1 MRAPSCADPFP
12 EEFRVSR
19 LGVSFTDPALER
31 RVLAGVERVE
41 AQLAAAVDSPEKF
54 VAEAAAHLL
63 NAGGKRFRP
72 LLVMLSAEFGESSQP
87 DVARSAVVVELT
99 HLATLYHD
107 DVMDEADKRRGAP
120 SANARWDNSVAILV
134 GDYLFAQASDLV
146 SELGPEAVRIQARTF
161 SRLVQGQIRETLG
174 PSADDDALAHY
185 LSVVADKTGSLIA
198 TAALFGAKMAGAPL
212 DVQETL
218 SEFGE
223 RIGAAFQLSD
233 DVIDIASETG
243 DSGKTPG
250 TDLREGVPTLP
261 TLIALRSTDPGGERL
276 RSLLAK
282 PLTDDAELD
291 EALTL
296 LRAHSAMAE
305 ARSYV
310 QAEADAASALLAKLP
325 NIPARA
331 ALQALCDTV
340 ATRLG

>member
-1 MRAPSCADPFP
+1 
-12 EEFRVSR
+12 VSA
-19 LGVSFTDPALER
+19 LGVSFTDAALES
-31 RVLAGVERVE
+31 RVLAGVGEVE
-41 AQLAAAVDSPEKF
+41 AQLAAAVDSPETL

-72 LLVMLSAEFGESSQP
+72 LLVMLCAEFGEASNA

-107 DVMDEADKRRGAP
+107 DVMDEAAMRRGAP
-120 SANARWDNSVAILV
+120 SANSRWGNSVAILV

-161 SRLVQGQIRETLG
+161 SRLVRGQIRETIG
-174 PSADDDALAHY
+174 PAEGEDALGHY
-185 LSVVADKTGSLIA
+185 LGVVADKTGSLIA
-198 TAALFGAKMAGAPL
+198 TAALFGAKMAGAPA

-218 SEFGE
+218 TEFGE
-223 RIGAAFQLSD
+223 RIGAAFQLAD
-233 DVIDIASETG
+233 DIIDVASETG

-261 TLIALRSTDPGGERL
+261 TLIALRSNDAEGARL
-276 RSLLAK
+276 RALLSK
-282 PLTDDAELD
+282 PLVDDAEHA

-296 LRAHSAMAE
+296 LRAHPAMTE

-310 QAEADAASALLAKLP
+310 QAEADAASVLLAKLP
-325 NIPARA
+325 DTTARA
-331 ALQALCDTV
+331 ALQELCDTV
-340 ATRLG
+340 ATRIS

>member
-1 MRAPSCADPFP
+1 M
-12 EEFRVSR
+12 SR
-19 LGVSFTDPALER
+19 LGVSFTDPALEA
-31 RVLAGVERVE
+31 RVLAGVEQVE
-41 AQLAAAVDSPEKF
+41 EQLAAAVDSPEMF

-72 LLVMLSAEFGESSQP
+72 LLVMLSAEFGESSNP

-120 SANARWDNSVAILV
+120 SANARWDNSIAILV

-146 SELGPEAVRIQARTF
+146 SDLGPESVRIQARTF

-174 PSADDDALAHY
+174 PAEGDDALAHY

-198 TAALFGAKMAGAPL
+198 TAALFGAKMAGAPV

-233 DVIDIASETG
+233 DIIDIASETD

-261 TLIALRSTDPGGERL
+261 TLIALRSTDAGSERL

-296 LRAHSAMAE
+296 LRAHPAMAE

-325 NIPARA
+325 DQPART

-340 ATRLG
+340 AHRLG

>member
-1 MRAPSCADPFP
+1 
-12 EEFRVSR
+12 VSS
-19 LGVSFTDPALER
+19 LGVSFTDPALEK
-31 RVLAGVERVE
+31 RVQIGVQAVE
-41 AQLAAAVDSPEKF
+41 TQLAAEVDSPEKF

-72 LLVMLSAEFGESSQP
+72 LLVMLCAEFGDPSNP
-87 DVARSAVVVELT
+87 DIVPSAVVVELT

-107 DVMDEADKRRGAP
+107 DVMDEAAMRRGAP

-134 GDYLFAQASDLV
+134 GDYLFAQASALV
-146 SELGPEAVRIQARTF
+146 SDLGPEAVRIQARTF

-174 PSADDDALAHY
+174 PDEGDDALAHY

-198 TAALFGAKMAGAPL
+198 TAARFGAKMAGASA
-212 DVQETL
+212 EIEATL
-218 SEFGE
+218 TEFGE

-233 DVIDIASETG
+233 DIIDIASETG

-261 TLIALRSTDPGGERL
+261 TLIALRSTDPESERL

-282 PLTDDAELD
+282 PLTDDDELAE
-291 EALTL
+291 AITL
-296 LRAHSAMAE
+296 LRAHPAMRE
-305 ARSYV
+305 ARAHV
-310 QAEADAASALLAKLP
+310 QAEADAAQALLDTLP
-325 NIPARA
+325 ACSARD
-331 ALQALCDTV
+331 ALQALSDTV

>member
-1 MRAPSCADPFP
+1 
-12 EEFRVSR
+12 VSR
-19 LGVSFTDPALER
+19 LGVSFTDPALEE
-31 RVLAGVERVE
+31 RVLAGVEQVE
-41 AQLAAAVDSPEKF
+41 EQLAAAVDSPEKF

-72 LLVMLSAEFGESSQP
+72 LLVMLSAEFGESANA
-87 DVARSAVVVELT
+87 DVVRSAVVVELT

-146 SELGPEAVRIQARTF
+146 SDLGPDAVRIQARTF

-174 PSADDDALAHY
+174 PSEGDDALAHY

-198 TAALFGAKMAGAPL
+198 TAALFGAKMAGAPV

-233 DVIDIASETG
+233 DIIDIASETD

-261 TLIALRSTDPGGERL
+261 TLIALRSTDAGSERL

-282 PLTDDAELD
+282 PLTDDDELD
-291 EALTL
+291 EALRL
-296 LRAHSAMAE
+296 LRVHPAMTE

-310 QAEADAASALLAKLP
+310 QAEADAANALLAKLP
-325 NIPARA
+325 DVPARK

>member
-1 MRAPSCADPFP
+1 
-12 EEFRVSR
+12 VSQ
-19 LGVSFTDPALER
+19 LGVSFTDPALEE

-41 AQLAAAVDSPEKF
+41 EQLAAAVDSPEKF

-72 LLVMLSAEFGESSQP
+72 LLVMLSAEFGESSSP

-146 SELGPEAVRIQARTF
+146 SDLGPEAVRIQARTF

-174 PSADDDALAHY
+174 PSEGDDALAHY

-198 TAALFGAKMAGAPL
+198 TAALFGAKMAGASV

-233 DVIDIASETG
+233 DIIDIASETG

-276 RSLLAK
+276 RSLLSK

-296 LRAHSAMAE
+296 LRAHPAMAE

-325 NIPARA
+325 DVPARA

-340 ATRLG
+340 ANRLG